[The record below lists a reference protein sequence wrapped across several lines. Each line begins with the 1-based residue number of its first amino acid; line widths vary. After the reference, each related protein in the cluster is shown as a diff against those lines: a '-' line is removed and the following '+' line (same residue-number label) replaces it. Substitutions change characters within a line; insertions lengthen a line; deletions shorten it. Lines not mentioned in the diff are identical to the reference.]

1 MTQTIKFGRQA
12 VRRPAFS
19 INELSFS
26 SLPLSLAE
34 EQRLA
39 EAGEGVPEDAV
50 MSRVLG
56 VLVEVLNARAEG
68 ELVDAGWLMENLTPS
83 DLEGSWPICGVK
95 AEDSGAARPCAHCQ
109 NGRMWTLVLNCGSS
123 SVKFALLDVQGGQ
136 VRLSGLAERL
146 GSAGASARLD
156 VDGVRRAVDL
166 GAAVTRR
173 RSR

>member
-19 INELSFS
+19 INDLSFS

-39 EAGEGVPEDAV
+39 GAGEGVPEDAV
-50 MSRVLG
+50 MSGVLG

-83 DLEGSWPICGVK
+83 DLEGIV
-95 AEDSGAARPCAHCQ
+95 AHLR
-109 NGRMWTLVLNCGSS
+109 GEG
-123 SVKFALLDVQGGQ
+123 
-136 VRLSGLAERL
+136 
-146 GSAGASARLD
+146 
-156 VDGVRRAVDL
+156 
-166 GAAVTRR
+166 
-173 RSR
+173 